1 MALTADYIQS
11 LTGLAPE
18 LRAVLIEMLGSEVGS
33 IALTKDESGAITGG
47 TITRADGSTE
57 DITVAAAG
65 A

>member
-11 LTGLAPE
+11 LAGLAPE

-33 IALTKDESGAITGG
+33 IALTKDGSGAITGG